1 MRIRR
6 DSSGDLWC
14 TAQMVHSA
22 FISGAVFQPFG
33 GIGRR
38 LYLLGEGG
46 LYIAR
51 FTIAG
56 FDIPPD
62 RFIPGLYYIIAGA
75 FLSSTLI
82 LWRISRSPFGT
93 ALGSSPLSW
102 S

>member
-1 MRIRR
+1 
-6 DSSGDLWC
+6 
-14 TAQMVHSA
+14 MVHSA